1 MPAKEKHKAAKET
14 PIEGKARPKAVH
26 SGESTDLAAEVKRLT
41 REVEAIK
48 AVLIHRPVGGPDGGA
63 ARRDQDKLVADRLA
77 RLDEK
82 VEAVW
87 NRVAD
92 LEERLEGARAA
103 GHDAADFDDTPA
115 KEFYKRE
122 RLGTL
127 DED

>member
-1 MPAKEKHKAAKET
+1 MPGKGKHRAVKGT
-14 PIEGKARPKAVH
+14 PKEGKALSKANH
-26 SGESTDLAAEVKRLT
+26 AGGSADLAAEVKRLA

-48 AVLIHRPVGGPDGGA
+48 AMLSQRQAAGHDGGT

-92 LEERLEGARAA
+92 LEERLEGEGAA
-103 GHDAADFDDTPA
+103 GHEADDFEDAPEKDF
-115 KEFYKRE
+115 YE
-122 RLGTL
+122 R
-127 DED
+127 

>member
-1 MPAKEKHKAAKET
+1 MSATGKHKAAREA
-14 PIEGKARPKAVH
+14 PIGGKPRPKTVH
-26 SGESTDLAAEVKRLT
+26 AGESTDLAAEVKRLA

-48 AVLIHRPVGGPDGGA
+48 AVLSQRSVGGPDGGA

-92 LEERLEGARAA
+92 LEERLEGESA
-103 GHDAADFDDTPA
+103 GGHEADDFDDTPE
-115 KEFYKRE
+115 KDFYE
-122 RLGTL
+122 R
-127 DED
+127 

>member
-1 MPAKEKHKAAKET
+1 MKGAPTGGE
-14 PIEGKARPKAVH
+14 ARHIAVH
-26 SGESTDLAAEVKRLT
+26 AGGSTDLAAEVKRLA

-48 AVLIHRPVGGPDGGA
+48 AVLSPRPGGGHDGGA

-92 LEERLEGARAA
+92 LEGRLEGEGA
-103 GHDAADFDDTPA
+103 GGHEADDFDDTPE
-115 KEFYKRE
+115 KDFYE
-122 RLGTL
+122 R
-127 DED
+127 

>member
-1 MPAKEKHKAAKET
+1 MPAQGKHKAVKRI
-14 PIEGKARPKAVH
+14 PKGGKALHKAVH
-26 SGESTDLAAEVKRLT
+26 AGGSADLAAEVKRLA

-48 AVLIHRPVGGPDGGA
+48 AVLSQRPGGGHNGGT

-92 LEERLEGARAA
+92 LEERLEGEGA
-103 GHDAADFDDTPA
+103 GGHETDDFDDAPE
-115 KEFYKRE
+115 KDFYE
-122 RLGTL
+122 R
-127 DED
+127 